1 MARRWQVLLVTS
13 IAVFMS
19 FLDVTIVN
27 IAFPDLR
34 ASFPDS
40 SLAQLSWVINAYTIV
55 FAAALVPAGRLADRF
70 GRRRFFFLGV
80 LVFLGAS
87 VVCGAAGSVD
97 VLIAGRA
104 VQALGAA
111 MLVPASLGLL
121 LPEFPLEK
129 RATATALW
137 GATGAVAA
145 AAGPSL
151 GGLLIDWQSWRW
163 VFFVNLL
170 IGIPALLPARRLL
183 RESSEPGAPLPDI
196 LGTTLLTAAVA
207 ALALAIVQGPEWG
220 WSSAGVLGAFA
231 ASAVLFP
238 LFVWRSSRHP
248 APVIELAL
256 FRVRSFAVANAG
268 GFVFSLGFY
277 ALLLCNVLFLTGV
290 WGYSILEAGFAITPG
305 PLLAAVAAP
314 IGGRLSDRFGQRV
327 VAVPGGLLF
336 AAGALL
342 FALGLDAERSYVTA
356 FLPATA
362 LTGIGVGLSFA
373 GYASAAVAEL
383 PPARFATGGAINN
396 TFRQIGAVL
405 GISGL
410 VAVLGASTVG
420 DSVDDYQR
428 AWALMALTGGVAG
441 VLALA
446 LGRVR
451 ARDASEPARAGLPV
465 GAEGES

>member
-13 IAVFMS
+13 VAVFMS

-34 ASFPDS
+34 ASFPEA
-40 SLAQLSWVINAYTIV
+40 SLAHLSWVINAYAIV

-97 VLIAGRA
+97 LLIAARA

-111 MLVPASLGLL
+111 MLVPASLALV
-121 LPEFPLEK
+121 LPEFALEQ

-145 AAGPSL
+145 ATGPSL
-151 GGLLIDWQSWRW
+151 GGLLVDWQSWRW

-183 RESSEPGAPLPDI
+183 RETREPRAALPDAV
-196 LGTTLLTAAVA
+196 GAALLTAGVG
-207 ALALAIVQGPEWG
+207 ALVLAIVQGPEWG
-220 WSSAGVLGAFA
+220 WGSARVLGALA
-231 ASAVLFP
+231 ASAILFP
-238 LFVWRSSRHP
+238 LFVWRSGRHR
-248 APVIELAL
+248 APVIELTL

-268 GFVFSLGFY
+268 GLVFALGFY
-277 ALLLCNVLFLTGV
+277 ALLLANVLFLTGV
-290 WGYSILEAGFAITPG
+290 WHYSIVKAGVALTPG
-305 PLLAAVAAP
+305 PLIAALAASL
-314 IGGRLSDRFGQRV
+314 GGRLSDRFGQRV
-327 VAVPGGLLF
+327 VAVPGGLVF

-342 FALGLDAERSYVTA
+342 FALNAGTERAYA
-356 FLPATA
+356 ADFLPATL

-373 GYASAAVAEL
+373 AFGSAAVAEL
-383 PPARFATGGAINN
+383 PRTRFATGAAINN
-396 TFRQIGAVL
+396 TFRQIGAAL
-405 GISGL
+405 GISAL
-410 VAVLGASTVG
+410 IAVLGNHSQA
-420 DSVDDYQR
+420 DSIDGYQR
-428 AWALMALTGGVAG
+428 AWALMALTGAVAG
-441 VLALA
+441 LTGLA

-451 ARDASEPARAGLPV
+451 ARHV
-465 GAEGES
+465 GESAPAALGLAETEPS

>member
-362 LTGIGVGLSFA
+362 FTGIGVGLSFA